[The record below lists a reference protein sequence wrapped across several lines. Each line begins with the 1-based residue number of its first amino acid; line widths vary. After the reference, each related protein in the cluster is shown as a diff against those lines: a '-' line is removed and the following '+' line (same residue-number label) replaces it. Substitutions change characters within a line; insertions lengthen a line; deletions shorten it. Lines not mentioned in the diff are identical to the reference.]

1 MTVTSTSTYEFFI
14 WQVVN
19 IDLQLPEHPGKTH
32 IFNKKNSNMP
42 VENISQ
48 TPL

>member
-1 MTVTSTSTYEFFI
+1 MTITSTYEFFI
-14 WQVVN
+14 WQVAY
-19 IDLQLPEHPGKTH
+19 IDLQLLEHPGKTH